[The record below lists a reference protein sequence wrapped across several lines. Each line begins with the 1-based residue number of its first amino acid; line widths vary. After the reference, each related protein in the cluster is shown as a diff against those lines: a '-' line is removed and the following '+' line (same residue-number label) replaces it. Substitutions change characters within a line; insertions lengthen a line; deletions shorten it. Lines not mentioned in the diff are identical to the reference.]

1 MKVFNIRLNYKS
13 GIQEEFQFT
22 KFESTDKGIEWI
34 SYGEKRPLG
43 IGAENFESA
52 VLLSTFEVADPE
64 PPVPVIDDVPAV
76 E

>member
-22 KFESTDKGIEWI
+22 KFESSNDGIEWA

-43 IGAENFESA
+43 IGAESFESA

-64 PPVPVIDDVPAV
+64 PTPEVPVI
-76 E
+76 EE